1 MPKQEEK
8 IVLKTDKDLNNNTIK
23 IGVEKPKKQIT
34 PVVQATTGKKTM
46 MSKIKDVF
54 IGTDGNSVADYALYD
69 VIVPALKLTIWEVVT
84 GGLDMSLFDK
94 GEAPRNIHR
103 NRGNSYYNYNR
114 GQGQYIYSKEPDY
127 RGYGNHPHNSR
138 RGERPERRT
147 STPLEFD
154 DILLPS
160 RSDAELVISM
170 MGELIDQ
177 YGSASISDLYELV
190 GMTPISTDNNWGWEN
205 LEMAYSTPVSGGY
218 MLRLPRPKAL
228 V

>member
-1 MPKQEEK
+1 MSKNEGK

-23 IGVEKPKKQIT
+23 IGVEKTKKQIT

-54 IGTDGNSVADYALYD
+54 IGTDGNSVADYVLYD
-69 VIVPALKLTIWEVVT
+69 VVVPALKNTIWEVVT
-84 GGLDMSLFDK
+84 GGLNMSLFDK
-94 GEAPRNIHR
+94 REAPRNIHR

-114 GQGQYIYSKEPDY
+114 GQGQYIYSQEPDY
-127 RGYGNHPHNSR
+127 RGHSNN
-138 RGERPERRT
+138 RGRSGRPEART

-160 RSDAELVISM
+160 RNDAELVISM
-170 MGELIDQ
+170 LGELIDQ

-205 LEMAYSTPVSGGY
+205 LETAYSTPVNGGY